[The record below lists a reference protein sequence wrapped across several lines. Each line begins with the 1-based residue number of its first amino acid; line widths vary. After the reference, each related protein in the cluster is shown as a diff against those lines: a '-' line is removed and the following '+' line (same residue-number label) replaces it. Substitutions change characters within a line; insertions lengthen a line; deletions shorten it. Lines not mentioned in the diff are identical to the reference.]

1 MAADHTFDVVSRVDM
16 AEVKNA
22 INQALKEIQQRFD
35 FKGSKSE
42 IRLEEKEKKLVLIA
56 DNEGK
61 MKSLVDILESK
72 LVRRN
77 VSLKALQ
84 YGPLQD
90 ASGGTVRQEVH
101 FQQGIPAEKAREIVK
116 LIKNSKLKVQSAIQD
131 DQVRVSA
138 KKIDDLQAV
147 IGLLKEKDFGID
159 MQFVNYR

>member
-1 MAADHTFDVVSRVDM
+1 MAADHTFDIVSRVDM

-42 IRLEEKEKKLVLIA
+42 IRLEEKEKKLVLVA

-84 YGPLQD
+84 YGSLQD
-90 ASGGTVRQEVH
+90 ASGGTVRQEVN
-101 FQQGIPAEKAREIVK
+101 FQQGIPSEKAREIVK

-147 IGLLKEKDFGID
+147 MALLKENDFGID